1 MDPERHP
8 IWTIPR
14 GEITTFFTVLMIAGY
29 SFVVFHEY
37 HLNGNQ
43 TVSNIIRELIANA
56 GSVTAGSAGIAI
68 AASETTRGIMVIAS
82 FLREKLLEPQRKRY
96 REQGL
101 EQGLEQGRQEMATHW
116 NEWNQRRL
124 TAQENGEEFD
134 EPPPTQEQTTTA
146 APGTEES

>member
-1 MDPERHP
+1 ME
-8 IWTIPR
+8 
-14 GEITTFFTVLMIAGY
+14 
-29 SFVVFHEY
+29 FHEY

-43 TVSNIIRELIANA
+43 TVPNIIRELIANA

-68 AASETTRGIMVIAS
+68 AASETRRGIMVLAS

-101 EQGLEQGRQEMATHW
+101 EQGLKQGRQEMATHW

-124 TAQENGEEFD
+124 TAQGNGEEFD
-134 EPPPTQEQTTTA
+134 EPPPTQEQTTA
-146 APGTEES
+146 APGTEEA